1 MAWEIQFDSRAVKEL
16 KKIDKTAQKR
26 IINYLKQQVAS
37 QENPRTF
44 GKALKGDNRGL
55 WRYRVSNYR
64 IICNLL
70 DNTMIVLVIKV
81 GHRKSIYD

>member
-1 MAWEIQFDSRAVKEL
+1 MVWQIKFDSRAVKEL
-16 KKIDKTAQKR
+16 KKIDKIAQKI

-55 WRYRVSNYR
+55 WRYRVGNYR
-64 IICNLL
+64 IICDLL
-70 DNTMIVLVIKV
+70 DNTMIVLIIKV